1 MSRFIHNIT
10 VILDSFPQSYYNTK
24 YHPQPSNL
32 MTVSNYY
39 GQKSKYRITL
49 ELDVLDDFNPR
60 QIDWRKV
67 LRIEENE
74 NLDCYIEEIDC
85 PLDYYNWSE

>member
-1 MSRFIHNIT
+1 
-10 VILDSFPQSYYNTK
+10 
-24 YHPQPSNL
+24 

-39 GQKSKYRITL
+39 GTKSKYRITL

-67 LRIEENE
+67 LQIEENE
-74 NLDCYIEEIDC
+74 AVDCYIEDVDL
-85 PLDYYNWSE
+85 PLDYYNWRVETVLIMYREHSHTVTNI

>member
-1 MSRFIHNIT
+1 MS
-10 VILDSFPQSYYNTK
+10 
-24 YHPQPSNL
+24 
-32 MTVSNYY
+32 VSNYY

-74 NLDCYIEEIDC
+74 TLECYIEDVDC
-85 PLDYYNWSE
+85 PLDYYN

>member
-1 MSRFIHNIT
+1 MA
-10 VILDSFPQSYYNTK
+10 
-24 YHPQPSNL
+24 
-32 MTVSNYY
+32 VSNYY

-67 LRIEENE
+67 LKIEENE
-74 NLDCYIEEIDC
+74 DLDCYIEDIDS
-85 PLDYYNWSE
+85 PLDYYN

>member
-1 MSRFIHNIT
+1 
-10 VILDSFPQSYYNTK
+10 
-24 YHPQPSNL
+24 

-60 QIDWRKV
+60 EIDWRKV
-67 LRIEENE
+67 LTMEDNE
-74 NLDCYIEEIDC
+74 DCKCYIEDVDC
-85 PLDYYNWSE
+85 PLDYYN